1 MASMTTN
8 KMKVDGC
15 TYTHTRKK
23 YAHYSKK
30 CFCFFFGVVKERKKE
45 KNFEIITVF
54 LSFFYFMSKK
64 KSCMFLEI
72 KQA

>member
-15 TYTHTRKK
+15 TYTRTRKNIHTIQK
-23 YAHYSKK
+23 M
-30 CFCFFFGVVKERKKE
+30 FLFFFVVVKERKKE